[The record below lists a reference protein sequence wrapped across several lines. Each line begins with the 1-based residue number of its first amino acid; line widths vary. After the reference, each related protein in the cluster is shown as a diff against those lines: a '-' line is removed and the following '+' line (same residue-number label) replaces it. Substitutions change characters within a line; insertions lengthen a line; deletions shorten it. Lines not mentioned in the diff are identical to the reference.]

1 MDKLHKAFSL
11 AELIIV
17 VLFIGIL
24 AAIAVPRID
33 FAIVSKQKVDTA
45 AQKITTD
52 LRRTRRLAIS
62 DAASNTQGFALRLT
76 GVGPYNQYLIRDRST
91 SIVIDRHGIDSSI
104 TCTANG
110 TRFVFGPMGNQD
122 ISLPDTGT
130 SITLSAQGRS
140 FTITVIPATGMV
152 KCVEN

>member
-1 MDKLHKAFSL
+1 MDKLHKAYSL
-11 AELIIV
+11 VELIIV

-24 AAIAVPRID
+24 AAITVPRID

-45 AQKITTD
+45 AQKIVTD
-52 LRRTRRLAIS
+52 LRRTRTLAIS
-62 DAASNTQGFALRLT
+62 DAANNTQGFALRLT
-76 GVGPYNQYLIRDRST
+76 GGGPYNQYLIRDRSKA
-91 SIVIDRHGIDSSI
+91 IVIDTHEIDSSI

>member
-1 MDKLHKAFSL
+1 MNKLYKAYSL
-11 AELIIV
+11 VELIIV

-33 FAIVSKQKVDTA
+33 FAIVSKQKVDTV

-76 GVGPYNQYLIRDRST
+76 GVGSYNQYLIRDLSKG
-91 SIVIDRHGIDSSI
+91 IVIDSHTIDSSI

-110 TRFVFGPMGNQD
+110 TRFIFGPMGNQD
-122 ISLPDTGT
+122 ISLFDTGT
-130 SITLSAQGRS
+130 KIMVSAQGRS
-140 FTITVIPATGMV
+140 FTITVVPATGMV